1 MWQWPGGFLPTV
13 MNILCLLFFVC
24 LFGFL
29 YIILPLLAQ
38 TKTGQDGLFSL
49 PEDAPFVCGDKER
62 ALFMQLSLS
71 ILCSCALVQY
81 ITVAIG
87 MC

>member
-1 MWQWPGGFLPTV
+1 

-38 TKTGQDGLFSL
+38 TKTGQYWLFFL
-49 PEDAPFVCGDKER
+49 AEDAPFLCGDKER
-62 ALFMQLSLS
+62 ASFMQLSLS